1 MQNSHGVF
9 GAMAGAPYLWLWNAT
24 LASNSGRYA
33 AMLVA
38 GWLAFQ
44 LTHSPV
50 GPGLVS
56 FLAFSP
62 ALIVGPVA
70 GVLADRVDRRRL
82 IWLGAA
88 IGAGTTILAA
98 VAGAA
103 RGFDMTL
110 VLLLAASCGI
120 GMAFEQ
126 PARVSLIPMIVRPAQ
141 RLNAF
146 SLMRIPVQG
155 AQFAGPALTTGV
167 LIRYGPVAALGVCT
181 VMYALTAAFIA
192 RVEVAVPAR
201 PETRE
206 GITDEIRTAI
216 AYVTRERMLGILT
229 LFVGAHCA
237 LTMAFM
243 GVLPSLAT
251 TVLHGGDATF
261 GALMTA
267 VGLGAVV
274 GPLFLAWCAHRA
286 NERRYLV
293 ATAFLSGITLMAL
306 GVSRTFVVAV
316 AMAVAAGA
324 TQALFMILID
334 NRSQTISADA
344 MRGRVAAFVYFFTG
358 GVMGI
363 FNLLLS
369 VMADRVGSEVTLVV
383 CGLAFVAA
391 TCGLLVRVP
400 QLRWT
405 PPVPLEEQ
413 PAW

>member
-1 MQNSHGVF
+1 
-9 GAMAGAPYLWLWNAT
+9 MAGAPYLWLWNAT

-38 GWLAFQ
+38 SWLAFQ

-155 AQFAGPALTTGV
+155 PSLPAL
-167 LIRYGPVAALGVCT
+167 R
-181 VMYALTAAFIA
+181 
-192 RVEVAVPAR
+192 
-201 PETRE
+201 
-206 GITDEIRTAI
+206 
-216 AYVTRERMLGILT
+216 
-229 LFVGAHCA
+229 
-237 LTMAFM
+237 
-243 GVLPSLAT
+243 
-251 TVLHGGDATF
+251 
-261 GALMTA
+261 
-267 VGLGAVV
+267 
-274 GPLFLAWCAHRA
+274 
-286 NERRYLV
+286 
-293 ATAFLSGITLMAL
+293 
-306 GVSRTFVVAV
+306 
-316 AMAVAAGA
+316 
-324 TQALFMILID
+324 
-334 NRSQTISADA
+334 
-344 MRGRVAAFVYFFTG
+344 
-358 GVMGI
+358 
-363 FNLLLS
+363 
-369 VMADRVGSEVTLVV
+369 
-383 CGLAFVAA
+383 
-391 TCGLLVRVP
+391 
-400 QLRWT
+400 
-405 PPVPLEEQ
+405 
-413 PAW
+413 

>member
-1 MQNSHGVF
+1 
-9 GAMAGAPYLWLWNAT
+9 MADAPYLWLWNAT

-33 AMLVA
+33 VMLVA
-38 GWLAFQ
+38 SWLAFQ
-44 LTHSPV
+44 LTRSPV

-62 ALIVGPVA
+62 ALVVGPVA

-88 IGAGTTILAA
+88 IGAGATIVAA

-103 RGFDMTL
+103 RGFDMKL
-110 VLLLAASCGI
+110 VLLLAASCGV
-120 GMAFEQ
+120 GMALEQ
-126 PARVSLIPMIVRPAQ
+126 PARVSLVPVIVRPAQ

-155 AQFAGPALTTGV
+155 AQFAGPVLTTGV
-167 LIRYGPVAALGVCT
+167 LVRYGPVAALGVCT
-181 VMYALTAAFIA
+181 IMYALTGVLIA
-192 RVEVAVPAR
+192 RVEVPVLAR

-206 GITDEIRTAI
+206 GVVDEIRTAI
-216 AYVTRERMLGILT
+216 AYVSRERMLGILT

-251 TVLHGGDATF
+251 MVLHGNDATF
-261 GALMTA
+261 GTLMSA

-274 GPLFLAWCAHRA
+274 GPLFLAWRA
-286 NERRYLV
+286 QRVNERRYLV
-293 ATAFLSGITLMAL
+293 ATALLSGITLVAL
-306 GVSRTFVVAV
+306 GLSRTLAV
-316 AMAVAAGA
+316 AGALATAAGA

-334 NRSQTISADA
+334 NRSQTMSVDA

-369 VMADRVGSEVTLVV
+369 AMADWVGSEVTLAI

-391 TCGLLVRVP
+391 TCGLLIRVP

-413 PAW
+413 PAS